1 MSKNSESE
9 HDDGQ
14 KTVAELLAQYGAD
27 GPPTA
32 RRRRRRPD
40 DDVNETAPQAI
51 INRILTD
58 SGQMRAI
65 RDDGQPQQG
74 QQPHQGQPQQP
85 QQRPPAGPGQ
95 GTGRFAAPPP
105 QQPAPQRFE
114 PSPQAGGPPHT
125 SGRFAA
131 PPPNTGAHPVPG
143 TGAHPMPPQGTGQ
156 HPAPQGTGS
165 HLAPPP
171 GTPDADV
178 TAQYPAISGDYP
190 PPGTPGG
197 QRLVPRPNP
206 AAQTSQALPVPPPGA
221 AAGEPVTEQFPRIT
235 DDAAPT
241 QVGATPPLTGAAPA
255 GLDGD
260 HDWFGNTGQQ
270 PYAALR
276 SGRPAE
282 EDYPTSQA
290 PAVVDDERED
300 ELEEDDEARP
310 DAEADEDDAERA
322 ESDEDEYDE
331 YDEDEPSPAK
341 EWLVM
346 LAQLGGGLVGG
357 AGLWIGF
364 QFLWSWMAPVALFVA
379 LAVIGG
385 MVWLVRK
392 IRKADDL
399 QTIVLT
405 VLVGLVVTISPAA
418 LLLVNR

>member
-32 RRRRRRPD
+32 RRRRRRD
-40 DDVNETAPQAI
+40 SDEINETAPQTI

-65 RDDGQPQQG
+65 RDDGQPQQ
-74 QQPHQGQPQQP
+74 PQQA

-105 QQPAPQRFE
+105 PPPAPQRFE

-131 PPPNTGAHPVPG
+131 PPNTGAHQVPG
-143 TGAHPMPPQGTGQ
+143 TGAHPIPPNTGQ
-156 HPAPQGTGS
+156 HPVPQNTGA

-171 GTPDADV
+171 GGPDADV

-197 QRLVPRPNP
+197 QRLAPRPNP
-206 AAQTSQALPVPPPGA
+206 AAQTSQALPVPPPGV

-235 DDAAPT
+235 DRDSGDAAAT

-276 SGRPAE
+276 GGRPAE
-282 EDYPTSQA
+282 PDYPTSQA
-290 PAVVDDERED
+290 PAVV
-300 ELEEDDEARP
+300 EDDEHDAEP
-310 DAEADEDDAERA
+310 DEDRDVHRGAEADQDDDAERA
-322 ESDEDEYDE
+322 EADADEDYDE
-331 YDEDEPSPAK
+331 YDEDEPSPTR

>member
-1 MSKNSESE
+1 MSKDSESE
-9 HDDGQ
+9 RDDGQ

-32 RRRRRRPD
+32 RRRRRRD
-40 DDVNETAPQAI
+40 DDEINQTAPQTI

-65 RDDGQPQQG
+65 RDEGQDGGQP
-74 QQPHQGQPQQP
+74 PHQGQPQQP
-85 QQRPPAGPGQ
+85 PRPQAAPGQ

-105 QQPAPQRFE
+105 PPAPQRFE

-131 PPPNTGAHPVPG
+131 PPQGTGAHPAPPGTGAHPVP
-143 TGAHPMPPQGTGQ
+143 PQTGQ
-156 HPAPQGTGS
+156 HPAPPVTGA
-165 HLAPPP
+165 HLVPQ
-171 GTPDADV
+171 PDADV
-178 TAQYPAISGDYP
+178 TAQYPAITGDYP
-190 PPGTPGG
+190 PPGTSTS
-197 QRLVPRPNP
+197 QRLPLPNQ
-206 AAQTSQALPVPPPGA
+206 AQQTSQALPVPPPA

-235 DDAAPT
+235 DDAAAT
-241 QVGATPPLTGAAPA
+241 QVGATPPLTSQAPA

-260 HDWFGNTGQQ
+260 HDWFGSTGQQ

-276 SGRPAE
+276 GGRPAE
-282 EDYPTSQA
+282 NDYPTSQGA
-290 PAVVDDERED
+290 AVVDDEDED
-300 ELEEDDEARP
+300 ERDEELDDERAVDE
-310 DAEADEDDAERA
+310 DADDAERA
-322 ESDEDEYDE
+322 ESDSEADADEDYDYE
-331 YDEDEPSPAK
+331 DEDEPSPVK

-357 AGLWIGF
+357 AGLWLGF
-364 QFLWSWMAPVALFVA
+364 QYLWSWMAPVALFLA